1 MRQGVRWTSI
11 LGLLLAAVGLSYA
24 LDQKLTGKQ
33 ELVKDPKLGV
43 DLSKRGFI
51 GQGMQKAS
59 PVTIVGDPT
68 VNGAGLHVFAFG
80 ATSSNQSFVLPQGTD
95 PATGKPFW
103 SGSPSKGFKYVDKAG
118 HNGPVKIVQFKRSSG
133 GTVSFKALATGKNG
147 PITIVPPNPGT
158 GGCVLFTI
166 VAGDR
171 YHMLFDSQHDII
183 KKNDAKTFL

>member
-68 VNGAGLHVFAFG
+68 VGGASLEVFAFG

-103 SGSPSKGFKYVDKAG
+103 SGSATKGFKYADKAG
-118 HNGPVKIVQFKRSSG
+118 TNGAVKVVQFKKSSS
-133 GTVSFKALATGKNG
+133 GTVSFKALGVGKNG
-147 PITIVPPNPGT
+147 PINLVPPIPAP
-158 GGCVLFTI
+158 
-166 VAGDR
+166 AGACSSR
-171 YHMLFDSQHDII
+171 SPT
-183 KKNDAKTFL
+183 ATATTCSSTTTTSSRRTTTRRS